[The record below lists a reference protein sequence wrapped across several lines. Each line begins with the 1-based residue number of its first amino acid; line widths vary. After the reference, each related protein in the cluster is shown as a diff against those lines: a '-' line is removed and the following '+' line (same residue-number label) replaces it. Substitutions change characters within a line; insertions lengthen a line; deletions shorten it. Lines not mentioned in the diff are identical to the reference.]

1 MLDLLEAS
9 PDALWSLTAEGRI
22 LFCNRLAR
30 QLLPGSEVGAEFPR
44 LTHFPGPGA
53 WREDGVSFHCNSTND
68 GFVVTGRRAN
78 PGSTLGTMFE
88 QAPAP
93 MIILSGASHEVV
105 FANAVYRQL
114 FLPPG
119 DYLGRTIGELL
130 PDAAEQGYV
139 AILDRVY
146 QSGERFEGRDIHFT
160 ISAQDGP
167 PREFYLNFVYE
178 PVRDSAGQI
187 EGIIAVITDHTE
199 EMRQRQ
205 ALALERHKLEEIF
218 RDSPAALALWQ
229 GPELIFEK
237 VNPEYQE
244 IFGERK
250 LVGRPILDALPELK
264 GQGFA
269 ELLQDVLR
277 TGVPYVGREMLAR
290 LGREEGVLEDRY
302 YDFTYFRIHDPE
314 GRPYGVFDH
323 AVDVTDR
330 VMSRLALEESQSQ
343 LSRAIHVANIGFFDW
358 DLVAETLT
366 LSEQMQ
372 KDWQVTPSSSLQEVS
387 ARIHPDD
394 RALVEGEVGRALE
407 TRQKYHCEYRLLL
420 PDGALVWVE
429 AQGEAIYEET
439 GKAIR
444 FVGTAIDI
452 SERKRRQFELEAAR
466 LEAEQANQTKSL
478 FLANMSHEIR
488 TPLGAILGFTD
499 LLKRDD
505 LDEEERAEFLSII
518 SRNGRSLTRI
528 IDDILDLA
536 KVESGKL
543 ETEHLE
549 FCPQELLEEVRELLA
564 ESARLKGLD
573 FLVEVAP
580 GTPAR
585 ACSDPARAR
594 QVLMNLVGNAIKF
607 TAQGAVTVRL
617 SGIGEELTVT
627 VRDTGP
633 GIPAEQRGRLF
644 QAFVQADGTI
654 TRRYGGTGL
663 GLILSQRLARLLGG
677 DVVLEGD
684 GSEPGSVFR
693 FHFRSHPL
701 QAAGPAA
708 EDNDRDISGS
718 SALRGRR
725 LLVADDTPDNRV
737 LVTRL
742 LTAEGAAVD
751 LAVNG
756 QEAVAAALSGD
767 YDAVLLDLQMPV
779 VDGYEALRQL
789 QAAGY
794 ARPII
799 ALTAHAMT
807 EERERTRRAGCA
819 GHLTKP
825 IDAGE
830 LLSTLVRILE
840 N

>member
-30 QLLPGSEVGAEFPR
+30 QLLPGSEVGSDFSQFTP
-44 LTHFPGPGA
+44 FPGPGV
-53 WREDGVSFHCNSTND
+53 WRERGVSFNCNPTAD
-68 GFVVTGRRAN
+68 GFVVTGRRTN

-93 MIILSGASHEVV
+93 MIILSGTEHEVV
-105 FANAVYRQL
+105 FANAVYRKL

-119 DYLGRTIGELL
+119 DYLGRAIGELL

-167 PREFYLNFVYE
+167 TREFYLNFVYE
-178 PVRDSAGQI
+178 PLRDASGQV

-218 RDSPAALALWQ
+218 RDSPAGLALWH
-229 GPELIFEK
+229 GPDLIFEK

-250 LVGRPILDALPELK
+250 LVGLPILEALPELK

-269 ELLQDVLR
+269 ELLQAVLE

-290 LGREEGVLEDRY
+290 IGREEGILEDRY

-330 VMSRLALEESQSQ
+330 VMARLALEESQSQ
-343 LSRAIHVANIGFFDW
+343 LSRAIRVANIGFFDW
-358 DLVAETLT
+358 DLEAETLT

-372 KDWQVTPSSSLQEVS
+372 RDWQVTPSSGMQEIIE
-387 ARIHPDD
+387 RIHPDD
-394 RALVEGEVGRALE
+394 RQLVQVEVERSLR
-407 TRQKYHCEYRLLL
+407 TRQKYFCEYRVLLQ
-420 PDGALVWVE
+420 DGAQIWVE
-429 AQGEAIYEET
+429 AQGEAVYSED
-439 GKAIR
+439 GKPIR

-452 SERKRRQFELEAAR
+452 SDRKRRQFELEAAR

-499 LLKRDD
+499 LLQRGD
-505 LDEEERAEFLSII
+505 LEAEERADFLSII
-518 SRNGRSLTRI
+518 SRNGKALTRI

-536 KVESGKL
+536 KVEAGKV
-543 ETEHLE
+543 ETERVT
-549 FCPQELLEEVRELLA
+549 FCPQELLEEIRGLLL
-564 ESARLKGLD
+564 ESARAKGLE
-573 FLVEVAP
+573 LSLEISSEVP
-580 GTPAR
+580 DQV
-585 ACSDPARAR
+585 CSDPTRVR
-594 QVLMNLVGNAIKF
+594 QVLVNLLGNAIKF
-607 TAQGAVTVRL
+607 TAQGQVKVRL
-617 SGIGEELTVT
+617 SAAGEDVSLTVS
-627 VRDTGP
+627 DTGP
-633 GIPAEQRGRLF
+633 GIPADQRSRLF
-644 QAFVQADGTI
+644 QAFTQADGSI

-663 GLILSQRLARLLGG
+663 GLVLSQRLARLLGG

-684 GSEPGSVFR
+684 GSETGCTFR
-693 FHFRSHPL
+693 FSFRS
-701 QAAGPAA
+701 QSAQPAA
-708 EDNDRDISGS
+708 PLSPSRVDLQGS
-718 SALRGRR
+718 RMLSGRR
-725 LLVADDTPDNRV
+725 LLVADDTADNRV
-737 LVTRL
+737 LVTHL
-742 LTAEGAAVD
+742 LTAEGARVD
-751 LAVNG
+751 VVGDG
-756 QEAVAAALSGD
+756 QEAVEAALSQD

-779 VDGYEALRQL
+779 VDGYEALRRL
-789 QAAGY
+789 QTAGY
-794 ARPII
+794 ARPVI
-799 ALTAHAMT
+799 ALTAHAMS
-807 EERERTRRAGCA
+807 EERERTRQAGCA

-830 LLSTLVRILE
+830 LLSTLLKVLE
-840 N
+840 D